1 MRLNHLQ
8 TVRVGHVIKRK
19 QMILMSLGWRLG

>member
-1 MRLNHLQ
+1 MKLNQLQ

-19 QMILMSLGWRLG
+19 QMILMSLGLRLS